1 MRPITNP
8 VGQAVEKW
16 LFGGLLAL
24 FLTPLT
30 LSLIHRSWPG
40 ILPNSPWLRN
50 ESLEGVVVK
59 PPHVTRSWST
69 LRTGQ
74 YQSSLASQFNS
85 NFAARE
91 LLIRLTCESWYRLF
105 RQSPLTSGIVLGK
118 DDCLF
123 TDYHLAKYCLLRT
136 STAQLEPIVTKL
148 RSLQE
153 ACDKVGTSF
162 TVLITPSKASIQ
174 PENIPSPWL
183 QRYDPR
189 PRAYDQFVPLL
200 TKHGVRFVDGHALTV
215 EAKANESA
223 PVFPKGGI
231 HWGSPA
237 AFATAQALVTAL
249 SSQGKPLKPL
259 EHEPLALSNTP
270 EGDDADLVRLMN
282 LVLPWRYPVAPLH
295 VRPTEKL
302 PGTPGF
308 NATFLGGSFTTALA
322 EQFSASG
329 QFSEVDV
336 FFYYKLSKK
345 CFVNGT
351 LNSQKSPV
359 PQVDFDREIFA
370 SDFLIME
377 INESFLD
384 FTDDHFMI
392 SFIDDALS
400 HLKSWNGTRM
410 PFLREGEQHMAYQPG
425 HKISFRADDHPF
437 GHARDCLSGFADCET
452 GATWTQGPIA
462 TLRLSLPPPKHDL
475 RLDATVGA
483 FIHLPQLPA
492 QIIQVHANDQWVG
505 EWKFTDPGETR
516 RQAIIPKEFVD
527 PNGKLTLRFDIAN
540 PTSPASLGIGDDH
553 RKLGI
558 WFSKLKLSDYHQG
571 R

>member
-59 PPHVTRSWST
+59 PPHVTLSWST

-74 YQSSLASQFNS
+74 YQASLAHQFNS

-118 DDCLF
+118 EDCLF

-136 STAQLEPIVTKL
+136 STAQLEPMVTKL

-153 ACDKVGTSF
+153 ACDKVGTPF

-200 TKHGVRFVDGHALTV
+200 TKHGVRFVDGRALTL
-215 EAKANESA
+215 EIKAHEPA

-231 HWGSPA
+231 HWGSPS
-237 AFATAQALVTAL
+237 AFATAQALITAL
-249 SSQGKPLKPL
+249 QSRDKPLKPL
-259 EHEPLALSNTP
+259 EHETLSLSNSP
-270 EGDDADLVRLMN
+270 KGDDADLVRLMN
-282 LVLPWRYPVAPLH
+282 LARPWRYPVANLQVKPA
-295 VRPTEKL
+295 EKL
-302 PGTPGF
+302 PGNPGF
-308 NATFLGGSFTTALA
+308 NATFIGGSFTTAVA
-322 EQFSASG
+322 EQLSASG
-329 QFSEVDV
+329 QFSEVDA
-336 FFYYKLSKK
+336 FFYYKQDKR
-345 CFVNGT
+345 CFVKGQ
-351 LNSQKSPV
+351 LHSLKSPV

-384 FTDDHFMI
+384 FTDQRYTNT
-392 SFIDDALS
+392 FIDDALN
-400 HLKSWNGTRM
+400 HLESWNGNRL